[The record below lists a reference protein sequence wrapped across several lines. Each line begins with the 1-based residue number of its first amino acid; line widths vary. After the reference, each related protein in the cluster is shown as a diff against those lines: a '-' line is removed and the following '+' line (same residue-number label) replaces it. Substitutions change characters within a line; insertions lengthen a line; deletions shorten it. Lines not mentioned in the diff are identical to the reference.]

1 MAAIK
6 GSVDERHHARASRD
20 LEDNIGRQLG
30 RLSEPDRGRSKG
42 KAPVVVGL
50 GGYSSARPDTEE
62 ENRRK
67 SL

>member
-1 MAAIK
+1 MAAIE

-20 LEDNIGRQLG
+20 LEGNIGGQLG

-42 KAPVVVGL
+42 KAPVVVNL
-50 GGYSSARPDTEE
+50 EDYSSTRPE